1 MYKPKEVKKGYE
13 WSEDVGFRKTP
24 QNLKELADPYNRK
37 RFSAD
42 ERIARAEG
50 FNRAKEKAKQLE
62 DDCRKQWE
70 LGSKGEK
77 GDWRE

>member
-1 MYKPKEVKKGYE
+1 MNDFTNHNWNSSEEYRHQCEVRY
-13 WSEDVGFRKTP
+13 V
-24 QNLKELADPYNRK
+24 LAIRATNRDEAMKYLSMVQEK
-37 RFSAD
+37 R
-42 ERIARAEG
+42 
-50 FNRAKEKAKQLE
+50 KEKAKQLE